1 MLKTSSRK
9 DKKYMLIS
17 PQNKRI
23 HFGAK
28 NMSDYTLHKD
38 DVRK

>member
-1 MLKTSSRK
+1 
-9 DKKYMLIS
+9 MLIS
-17 PQNKRI
+17 PQNKRV

-38 DVRK
+38 DERKKRYIARH

>member
-1 MLKTSSRK
+1 MLVT
-9 DKKYMLIS
+9 

-38 DVRK
+38 DGRK